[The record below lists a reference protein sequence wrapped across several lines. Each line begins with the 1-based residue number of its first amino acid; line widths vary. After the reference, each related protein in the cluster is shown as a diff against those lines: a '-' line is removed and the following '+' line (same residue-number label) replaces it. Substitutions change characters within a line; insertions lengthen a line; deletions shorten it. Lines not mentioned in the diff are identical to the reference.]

1 MAETPAAQIW
11 IYRGLLTMLAFAIML
26 FELLPFMTA
35 DDRWLMPNI
44 TLALLCAWAV
54 RRPEFT
60 PPLLIA
66 GVILLED
73 LLLQRPPGLLA
84 ALSLLALEWLKQR
97 SARPESFSLALE
109 YLSVTGLVI
118 SIALANRLILALVL
132 TPQPAVALALALSEI
147 LTTLLFY
154 PVAIAVSHFL
164 LGVRKPHPR
173 DGKQAQGAR
182 L

>member
-11 IYRGLLTMLAFAIML
+11 TYRGLLATLAFGLML

-35 DDRWLMPNI
+35 DDSWLMPNI

-118 SIALANRLILALVL
+118 SITHQKYLIFFGLYFVDKKDL
-132 TPQPAVALALALSEI
+132 TQ
-147 LTTLLFY
+147 Y
-154 PVAIAVSHFL
+154 PPKKTNH
-164 LGVRKPHPR
+164 
-173 DGKQAQGAR
+173 
-182 L
+182 

>member
-1 MAETPAAQIW
+1 MAETSAAKIW
-11 IYRGLLTMLAFAIML
+11 IYRGLLVTLAFGLML
-26 FELLPFMTA
+26 FELLPFITA
-35 DDRWLMPNI
+35 DDSWLMPNI
-44 TLALLCAWAV
+44 TLVLFCAWTV

-73 LLLQRPPGLLA
+73 LLLQRPPGLFA
-84 ALSLLALEWLKQR
+84 ALSVLALEWLKQL
-97 SARPESFSLALE
+97 SAPPKSFSLALE
-109 YLSVTGLVI
+109 YLSVTALVI
-118 SIALANRLILALVL
+118 SIALANRLVLALVL
-132 TPQPAVALALALSEI
+132 VPQPAVALVLSEV

-154 PVAIAVSHFL
+154 PFAVAFSHFL
-164 LGVRKPHPR
+164 LGLRKPHPR

>member
-11 IYRGLLTMLAFAIML
+11 SYRGLLAMLAFGLML

-35 DDRWLMPNI
+35 DDSWLMPNI

-84 ALSLLALEWLKQR
+84 ALSLLALEWLKQQA
-97 SARPESFSLALE
+97 S
-109 YLSVTGLVI
+109 GC
-118 SIALANRLILALVL
+118 NRR
-132 TPQPAVALALALSEI
+132 TK
-147 LTTLLFY
+147 
-154 PVAIAVSHFL
+154 
-164 LGVRKPHPR
+164 G
-173 DGKQAQGAR
+173 
-182 L
+182 

>member
-11 IYRGLLTMLAFAIML
+11 IYRGLLTMIAFAIML

-132 TPQPAVALALALSEI
+132 TPQPAVALALSEI

-154 PVAIAVSHFL
+154 PVAIAASHFL